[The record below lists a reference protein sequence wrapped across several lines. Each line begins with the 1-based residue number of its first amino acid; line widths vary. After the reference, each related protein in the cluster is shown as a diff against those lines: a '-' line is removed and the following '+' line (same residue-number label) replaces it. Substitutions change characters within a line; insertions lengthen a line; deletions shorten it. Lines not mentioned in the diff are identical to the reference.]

1 MPSDSS
7 DESDS
12 RSDDGGMQE
21 EKFQQ
26 KQPTKTSNYVPQNAL
41 NKNKESSEEDSDSS
55 VEEEDKLDDVKFLSI
70 IIKKNRSKRLY
81 ADLIDRQI
89 YIST

>member
-55 VEEEDKLDDVKFLSI
+55 VEEEDKLDDI
-70 IIKKNRSKRLY
+70 
-81 ADLIDRQI
+81 
-89 YIST
+89 